1 MTSGADEPLAPD
13 DLRIEESSDVRSL
26 GDRRFVVGTG
36 DATPREALDAAG
48 LGDVAEDRPTAR
60 YTFDVTATVD
70 GERTTTRLADDD
82 VTRTT
87 AALFEWAVGVVA
99 PGTDPDEALGLLL
112 LASDDGVAFPPN
124 ALRRVLAQYEV
135 DPTDSVADLVTAV
148 EADDSFTVPGRR

>member
-13 DLRIEESSDVRSL
+13 DLRIEDSSDVRSL

-36 DATPREALDAAG
+36 DAAPRDQLDAG
-48 LGDVAEDRPTAR
+48 LDDVTEDGPTAR

-70 GERTTTRLADDD
+70 GDRAAVRLADDD
-82 VTRTT
+82 VTRAT
-87 AALFEWAVGVVA
+87 AALFQWAVGVVA

-124 ALRRVLAQYEV
+124 ALRRVLAEYDV
-135 DPTDSVADLVTAV
+135 GPDDTVADLVAAV
-148 EADDSFTVPGRR
+148 EADDAFTVPGRR

>member
-36 DATPREALDAAG
+36 DTAPRDQLDAG
-48 LGDVAEDRPTAR
+48 FGDETGDAATAR

-70 GERTTTRLADDD
+70 GDRAAVRLADDD
-82 VTRTT
+82 VTRAT
-87 AALFEWAVGVVA
+87 AALFQWAVGVVA

-124 ALRRVLAQYEV
+124 ALRRVLAEYDV
-135 DPTDSVADLVTAV
+135 GPDDTVADLVAAV
-148 EADDSFTVPGRR
+148 EAADAFTVPGRR